1 MGQETESRECAL
13 CSLERPLTFHHLIPK
28 KNHSNKW
35 FKKRYTRHEMQTRG
49 IYVCQPC
56 HSYIHSVIGE
66 KELGRKF
73 NSPEALLGHE
83 LIARFVEFQ
92 KGRG

>member
-1 MGQETESRECAL
+1 MSKIEQATGCAL
-13 CSLERPLTFHHLIPK
+13 CGLDRPLTFHHLIPK

-35 FKKRYTRHEMQTRG
+35 FKKRFTRREMQTRG
-49 IYVCQPC
+49 IDVCGPC
-56 HSYIHSVIGE
+56 HNYLHKVLGE
-66 KELGRKF
+66 KELGRQYNTRK
-73 NSPEALLGHE
+73 ALLEHE